1 MIKKTV
7 FSLIAVALIFVVAAC
22 DGLNLGEINLGD
34 FDFSEDGKQEAN
46 LYFTALNN
54 EDFEG
59 AVTWKF
65 ILEEQGGETQ
75 IMTLNIKTKKYGTEN
90 KVYMRYIE
98 GETDIS
104 TINDLTDNY
113 YIDNVAKTVT
123 TESGDIGSRFLGIAM
138 MSAAFGRVDFQDETE
153 FRWDFVSE
161 KVATVK
167 NAENEDIETVEFT
180 YNKVSSTQTP
190 LEEDVILRL
199 NFRKDFPTVVRMQFE
214 VAEGEDAGI
223 KSVFI
228 TELGGTVEDSDF
240 VPPGEAQGYTYISPE
255 AT

>member
-1 MIKKTV
+1 MIKRIV
-7 FSLIAVALIFVVAAC
+7 FCLMAAALIFAVAAC
-22 DGLNLGEINLGD
+22 DGFTLPDYN
-34 FDFSEDGKQEAN
+34 FSEDGKDEAN

-59 AVTWKF
+59 SVTWKF
-65 ILEEQGGETQ
+65 MMEEQGGETQ
-75 IMTLNIKTKKYGTEN
+75 TMTLNIKTKKSGTEN

-123 TESGDIGSRFLGIAM
+123 TESGEIGGQFLGIAM
-138 MSAAFGRVDFQDETE
+138 MSAAFGKIDFRDETE
-153 FRWDFVSE
+153 FRWDFVS
-161 KVATVK
+161 KK
-167 NAENEDIETVEFT
+167 NSTIKDTEGKDIETVEFE
-180 YNKVSSTQTP
+180 YNKVSATQTP
-190 LEEDVILRL
+190 LEEDVTLKL
-199 NFRKDFPTVVRMQFE
+199 NFRKDFPTVIRMQFE
-214 VAEGEDAGI
+214 VVDGEESGTI
-223 KSVFI
+223 SVFV

-240 VPPGEAQGYTYISPE
+240 VPPGEAQGYSDISPE